1 MVSSTLLEV
10 KMENRSGNSR
20 SVPEIR
26 IEGATPHENHILEN
40 IFSPL
45 YVPEAFDDFSEEI
58 AYFMQQVSAMNERMN
73 ERTNERTNE

>member
-1 MVSSTLLEV
+1 MFAPQTQQVAISSFVVV
-10 KMENRSGNSR
+10 KMENRPGNSR

-26 IEGATPHENHILEN
+26 IEGATPRENHILDN

-58 AYFMQQVSAMNERMN
+58 AYFMQQVSAMNE
-73 ERTNERTNE
+73 